1 MVEFI
6 AFWICALIISLGVLV
21 KSADWFIGAAEKIG
35 LHFGLP
41 SFIVGITIASVG
53 TSLPELLTAII
64 AAFTSP
70 EIVTGTAIGS
80 NISNILLVV
89 GIGAIAARHLRLTWE
104 LIHVDLP
111 MLVGSAFLL
120 YFAAMDGTI
129 SVFEALIFLAI
140 YLVYI
145 EYTLSLQKKNVE
157 SQDKEGK
164 VRPPLEKKTIL
175 ALLASMVLLYIG
187 ANYTVESVINLSGLL
202 GIGMEI
208 IALSAVAIGT
218 SLPELTVSIMAAKK
232 ANFELAV
239 GNVFGSNIFNTFV
252 VIGIPA
258 LLVPLAVPASI
269 IALALPFMV
278 VITLLAFFITQDK
291 DVTRWE
297 GALLVLLYV
306 FFLGTLLGLT

>member
-1 MVEFI
+1 MVELI
-6 AFWICALIISLGVLV
+6 AFWIGALIISLALLV
-21 KSADWFIGAAEKIG
+21 KSSGWFINAAEKVG

-41 SFIVGITIASVG
+41 SFVVGITIASVG
-53 TSLPELLTAII
+53 TSLPELLTAVIGV
-64 AAFTSP
+64 FSSP
-70 EIVTGTAIGS
+70 DIVTGTAIGS
-80 NISNILLVV
+80 NISNILLIV
-89 GIGAIAARHLRLTWE
+89 GLSAVFANHLRLTWE

-120 YFAAMDGTI
+120 YFTAMDGMITM
-129 SVFEALIFLAI
+129 FEALIFLAT

-145 EYTLSLQKKNVE
+145 EYTISIQRKNVE
-157 SQDKEGK
+157 RQDREGK
-164 VRPPLEKKTIL
+164 QRPPLEKKTIL
-175 ALLASMVLLYIG
+175 TLLASMFFLYIG
-187 ANYTVESVINLSGLL
+187 ANYTVESVVSLSQLL
-202 GIGMEI
+202 GIGVEV

-218 SLPELTVSIMAAKK
+218 SLPELTVSIMAARK

-297 GALLVLLYV
+297 GALLILLYV
-306 FFLGTLLGLT
+306 FFIGALLGLT